1 MRKVCGL
8 VMTALFCLT
17 VAVGCSEPP
26 KKDAPKPDAPKAGTE
41 VKKAAEGAAK
51 DVKEAVKDAPKPDA
65 PKEEPKK

>member
-1 MRKVCGL
+1 MRKICGL

-26 KKDAPKPDAPKAGTE
+26 KAKDDGKKVEPPK
-41 VKKAAEGAAK
+41 AK
-51 DVKEAVKDAPKPDA
+51 DVKDTAKDVKDTAKDVKDAVKDA